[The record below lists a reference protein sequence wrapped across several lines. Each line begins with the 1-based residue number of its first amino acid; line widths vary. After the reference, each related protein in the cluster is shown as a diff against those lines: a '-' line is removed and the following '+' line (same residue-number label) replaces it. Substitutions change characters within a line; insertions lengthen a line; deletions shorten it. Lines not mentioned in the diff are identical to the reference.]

1 MENMERTNRPK
12 GEGSL
17 YQHTDGRWMYSIMH
31 QGKRLTKSLKTRD
44 EDEARKKLA
53 KVRNNFMGRIDRGD
67 LESSTAANV
76 KLGELLDEYLKHI
89 KQNRYKSASV
99 VEVVIQKVRQAPEFV
114 NRKVSSL
121 ETSDFK
127 RYRQRVTSQ
136 GSSNSTVNNHF
147 ALLRAAL
154 NLERK
159 QTPSRVATIPHIP
172 IVSVNNARQGFLE
185 YADHHTVLEH
195 LPRSLNAL
203 FVVAFHS
210 GCRQGELLKMLWR
223 DVDWSNRIV
232 RLPDSKNG
240 KARNLPFWG
249 GIEAAL
255 KTQKEYRDEHHPDCA
270 HLFFWMDEDVRLG
283 HGGLR
288 NFPGSPIQDFRAT
301 WNRAITAAHQVNE
314 NVLPNL
320 LFHDIRRSGV
330 RVMVQDAGIPESQ
343 AMLISGHET
352 RSMLERYNIVS
363 LKNLQDAG
371 AKLDAWS
378 RQQQKAATNRVPEV
392 RSRSKSEANVSPEPA
407 KPYHPTRP

>member
-1 MENMERTNRPK
+1 MDGKRTNNLK

-17 YQHTDGRWMYSIMH
+17 YRHTDGRWMYSIMH
-31 QGKRLTKSLKTRD
+31 NGKRQTKSLGTRD
-44 EDEARKKLA
+44 EAEALKKYRQ
-53 KVRNNFMGRIDRGD
+53 VRNNFMGKIDRGE
-67 LESSTAANV
+67 LEPSTQASV
-76 KLGELLDEYLKHI
+76 KLSELLDEYLKHV
-89 KQNRYKSASV
+89 KQNQYKSASV
-99 VEVVIQKVRQAPEFV
+99 IEMVVKKVQQAPEFM
-114 NRKVSSL
+114 NRKVASL

-127 RYRQRVTSQ
+127 RYRGRVTSE
-136 GSSNSTVNNHF
+136 GSSHSTVNNHF
-147 ALLRAAL
+147 ALIRAAL

-159 QTPSRVATIPHIP
+159 QTPSRVAKVPHIP
-172 IVSVNNARQGFLE
+172 IVSVKNARQGFLE
-185 YADHHTVLEH
+185 YADHYTVLEH
-195 LPRSLNAL
+195 LPRSLKAL

-210 GCRQGELLKMLWR
+210 GCRQGELLKMQWR

-249 GIEAAL
+249 GVEAAL
-255 KTQKEYRDEHHPDCA
+255 TVQKDYRDSHHADCD
-270 HLFFWMDEDVRLG
+270 HLFFWMEEDSGLG

-288 NFPGSPIQDFRAT
+288 NVPGSPIQDFRAS
-301 WNRAITAAHQVNE
+301 WRQAITKTHKANE
-314 NVLPNL
+314 NVLPHL

-378 RQQQKAATNRVPEV
+378 RQQKNAVPVPSKTEAIPKQMPLQKAKKDVGGKRRKTA
-392 RSRSKSEANVSPEPA
+392 
-407 KPYHPTRP
+407 